1 MAFYRK
7 FKKSTKKM
15 STAAKKRYGIGK
27 GRGGFK
33 FTQVAKDL
41 EMLKSRLN
49 VEKKYLD
56 QDVVKEVTIGQS
68 NDEFAG
74 YHHQDITPIMSQG
87 TGESARIG
95 NSIKAT
101 GMVIRMGL
109 RQQSSTGKRIA
120 KVCVVRSLSEDTNP
134 ANDLW
139 DANPLTNFVDFHSP
153 RNYTGSRGK
162 DSTHK
167 IIATKYVKLEDTG
180 SAYDGVANMKL
191 AIKLNDIVRYTADTS
206 TTPEDFRYHLF
217 VFLDYGNCNTL
228 NTTSN
233 DGCLI
238 GGTATGALLQHQVRL
253 WYVDN

>member
-1 MAFYRK
+1 MAFYRR
-7 FKKSTKKM
+7 FKKTTGKM

-33 FTQVAKDL
+33 FSQVARDL

-56 QDVVKEVTIGQS
+56 QDVVQEVSIGQS

-95 NSIKAT
+95 NSIKTT
-101 GMVIRMGL
+101 GMVVRMGL
-109 RQQSSTGKRIA
+109 RQQANAGKRIA
-120 KVCVVRSLSEDTNP
+120 KVCVVRSLADDTNP

-139 DANPLTNFVDFHSP
+139 DPNPLTNFVDFHSP

-162 DSTHK
+162 DTTHK
-167 IIATKYVKLEDTG
+167 IIATKYVKLADTG
-180 SAYDGVANMKL
+180 GGDDGVANMKL
-191 AIKLNDIVRYTADTS
+191 AIKLNDIIRYTADTS

-217 VFLDYGNCNTL
+217 VFLDYGNLHSTNH
-228 NTTSN
+228 TSN
-233 DGCLI
+233 NGCLI
-238 GGTATGALLQHQVRL
+238 TSPSTGAIIQHQVRV